1 MSCTTSS
8 ITYTIA
14 GARTLDQLSEPTLDG
29 QPDEDAR
36 ENCVAASI
44 AEGLN
49 ILTAGGAEKYV
60 GDELH
65 DSVYGQGYL
74 GPQAAWK
81 YVGYCNARGVW
92 LHAVGGSQAAL
103 IATIHREVSA
113 GHPVVVTMPS
123 QWGTAPADPVHPVG
137 STHVGLAVGI
147 GSDAIRV
154 MNPWHG
160 FMQDASD
167 GWWQARL
174 CEGEVWV
181 MERTNAAVTI
191 STGPGQATPFYGL
204 EYTSDAQVWR
214 CASTGHTLG
223 HGFLSYYQ
231 GLRGINGSCAT
242 QMLGL
247 PTSGEYPTAD
257 GKTRQDFERG
267 ALVYDPKASVGP
279 WQIYC
284 APVGNELAALRASS
298 QAQVAQLQT
307 EIATLKAT
315 PAPAPSSPAPSSPAP
330 SSPAPSSPAT
340 GVTAEEIAQAAGQAF
355 SAAFVAALA
364 VAEAGGH

>member
-1 MSCTTSS
+1 
-8 ITYTIA
+8 
-14 GARTLDQLSEPTLDG
+14 
-29 QPDEDAR
+29 
-36 ENCVAASI
+36 VVASI

-49 ILTAGGAEKYV
+49 ILTAGGAQKYV

-65 DSVYGQGYL
+65 DAVYGQGYL

-103 IATIHREVSA
+103 VATIHREVSA
-113 GHPVVVTMPS
+113 GHPVLVTMPS
-123 QWGTAPADPVHPVG
+123 QWGTAPSDPVHPVG

-181 MERTNAAVTI
+181 MERTNAAMTVTQAA
-191 STGPGQATPFYGL
+191 GQPTPFYGL
-204 EYTSDAQVWR
+204 EYTSDGQVWR
-214 CASTGHTLG
+214 CASTGHALG

-231 GLRGINGSCAT
+231 SLRGQNGVCAT
-242 QMLGL
+242 QILGL
-247 PTSGEYPTAD
+247 PTSEEYGVA
-257 GKTRQDFERG
+257 GGLTRQDFERG
-267 ALVYDPKASVGP
+267 ALIYNPQVRAGA

-284 APVGNELAALRASS
+284 APVGQELAAA
-298 QAQVAQLQT
+298 QAQIAQLHA
-307 EIATLKAT
+307 EIAQVKASQQQAGQQAPAPAT
-315 PAPAPSSPAPSSPAP
+315 PAPAPTSSSP
-330 SSPAPSSPAT
+330 
-340 GVTAEEIAQAAGQAF
+340 TAQEIAQAAGQAF
-355 SAAFVAALA
+355 SAAFVAALS
-364 VAEAGGH
+364 VAEGAGKAG